1 MTEETTMKMTNDT
14 RGYSIFAKNSE
25 VDITAYGEIVER
37 RPVDFWTRE
46 PIDGS
51 YIVQDEILA
60 DIDSAV
66 QAGAKRVNLKINS
79 LGGDVGVSI
88 TIHNRLRELAKAGIE
103 LNCIVDGVAMSGGS
117 LIMCACDNVT
127 VHPSSLVMIH
137 KCWGYIWGGYNA
149 DELRALATVYDAW
162 DKAGVEIY
170 KRKCGLS
177 ETVISHMMSDATYMV
192 GKEAVDKGFANEL
205 TEDDNLKLA
214 ASADRT
220 TIFAN
225 GRKIALLKPLPEEI
239 AISIREDINNNES
252 AATDEGGNMA
262 TNLAELRTE
271 NPELAA
277 QVEADVRA
285 LVASEHETALNAA
298 VDNERE
304 RIRGIDDIASLFDA
318 RIVNEA
324 KYVTPCDAASM
335 TLRAAQAAA
344 KAGTAFMANVMQDN
358 KDSGANRVPAAKA
371 TEDEPLDNEESI
383 MERTRRIVK
392 AALNK
397 EE

>member
-1 MTEETTMKMTNDT
+1 MTKMKNDA
-14 RGYSIFAKNSE
+14 RGYSIFAKNNE

-37 RPVDFWTRE
+37 RPVDWRTDE
-46 PIDGS
+46 PIEGS
-51 YIVQDEILA
+51 LIVQDEILA

-66 QAGAKRVNLKINS
+66 QAGAKRINLKINS

-88 TIHNRLRELAKAGIE
+88 TIHNRLRELAQSGIE
-103 LNCIVDGVAMSGGS
+103 LNCVVDGVAMSGGS

-137 KCWGYIWGGYNA
+137 KCWSYIWGGYNA
-149 DELRALATVYDAW
+149 DELRALATVHDAW
-162 DKAGVEIY
+162 DKAAVEIY

-177 ETVISHMMSDATYMV
+177 DTVISHMMSDTTYMV
-192 GKEAVDKGFANEL
+192 GREAVDKGFANEL
-205 TEDDNLKLA
+205 AEGDTLKLA

-220 TIFAN
+220 AIFAN
-225 GRKIALLKPLPEEI
+225 GRKIALSKPLPEEI
-239 AISIREDINNNES
+239 AISVREDINNNES

-298 VDNERE
+298 VDNERQ
-304 RIRGIDDIASLFDA
+304 RIREIDDIASLFDA
-318 RIVNEA
+318 GIVNEA

-358 KDSGANRVPAAKA
+358 KDSGANSVPAAKA
-371 TEDEPLDNEESI
+371 TEDEPLDNEETI
-383 MERTRRIVK
+383 MERTRRAVK
-392 AALNK
+392 AALGKK